1 MLPCGGVCVW
11 KSGIINGS
19 ARRCVEL
26 IGREERAEL
35 AIIFPDA
42 PDSRDIMQI
51 SLACQIKS
59 GSLHLPT
66 LKVVD

>member
-1 MLPCGGVCVW
+1 MGLRVVVVWWDRVNRAGNWPSFLML
-11 KSGIINGS
+11 SS
-19 ARRCVEL
+19 
-26 IGREERAEL
+26 
-35 AIIFPDA
+35 
-42 PDSRDIMQI
+42 DSLRDIMQI

>member
-1 MLPCGGVCVW
+1 MGLRDVAHR
-11 KSGIINGS
+11 I
-19 ARRCVEL
+19 EL
-26 IGREERAEL
+26 IGREL
-35 AIIFPDA
+35 AIFPDA

>member
-1 MLPCGGVCVW
+1 MGLRVV
-11 KSGIINGS
+11 
-19 ARRCVEL
+19 ARWIEL
-26 IGREERAEL
+26 IGREL
-35 AIIFPDA
+35 AIFPDA
-42 PDSRDIMQI
+42 DSRDIMQI